1 MELIVLILLSIV
13 FSAYFSGMEIAFVSS
28 NKLRFEL
35 EKGDSLSGR
44 ILTVFY
50 NNPSNFISTMLVG
63 NNIVLVLY
71 GIWMAKLIG
80 ERLIPGLQTNEVLLV
95 AVETIISTL
104 IILFSGEFLPKTLF
118 KINPNFILKFFCLP
132 TFLFYILLYPV
143 SKFATWLSTFLLR
156 LVGVNIEKNAG
167 NKTFTKV
174 DLDHFIQSSIGTNVD
189 TEAID
194 AEVKIFQNVLDFSNI
209 KVRDCMVPRT
219 EVVAVDTETSLEEL
233 KATFIKYGYS
243 KIIVYKEDIDHVI
256 GYIHSSEMF
265 KQITDWTT
273 HLRSI
278 PIVPETMTAQNLMR
292 IFAQQ
297 KRTIAAVVDEFG
309 GTSGVVA
316 LEDLLE
322 ELLGEIEDE
331 HDTPSLIATQT
342 GENEYVL
349 SGRVEIEEANEKFGL
364 ELPEDPLYQ
373 TIGGLILSENQSF
386 PRPKDIIT
394 IGKYQFQMLKVTAQK
409 IELVK
414 LRVIE

>member
-80 ERLIPGLQTNEVLLV
+80 ERLIPGLKTNEALLV

>member
-132 TFLFYILLYPV
+132 TFFFYILLYPV

>member
-80 ERLIPGLQTNEVLLV
+80 ERLIPGLQTNEALLV
-95 AVETIISTL
+95 AIETIISTL

>member
-1 MELIVLILLSIV
+1 MELFVLILLSIV

-132 TFLFYILLYPV
+132 TFLLYILLYPV

>member
-1 MELIVLILLSIV
+1 MELFVLILLSIV

-80 ERLIPGLQTNEVLLV
+80 ERLIPGLQANEALLV